1 MGHWF
6 TEAVLEISLLY
17 LSKTARKSSENTER
31 LGIFYKFIFWRC
43 RFMLIGLKLIC
54 IMILATSESRREFL
68 FTYKRRFIFGFSSK
82 YRVKNKKTWICW

>member
-31 LGIFYKFIFWRC
+31 LGIFYKFISDAVALC
-43 RFMLIGLKLIC
+43 
-54 IMILATSESRREFL
+54 
-68 FTYKRRFIFGFSSK
+68 
-82 YRVKNKKTWICW
+82 